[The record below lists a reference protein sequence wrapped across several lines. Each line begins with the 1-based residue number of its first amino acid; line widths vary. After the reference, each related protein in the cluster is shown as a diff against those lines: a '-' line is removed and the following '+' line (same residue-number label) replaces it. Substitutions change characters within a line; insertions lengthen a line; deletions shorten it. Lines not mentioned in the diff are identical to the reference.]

1 MRYNEKVKEIYMP
14 ELESV
19 GEAFEI
25 YNNEQL
31 KEIHMPMLESVGSL
45 KQEKNPLL
53 ETIEWKLNK

>member
-1 MRYNEKVKEIYMP
+1 MCYNEKLKEIYMP

-45 KQEKNPLL
+45 KKEKTPLL

>member
-1 MRYNEKVKEIYMP
+1 MP

-45 KQEKNPLL
+45 KKEKNPLL